1 METLIIR
8 CLCFDFQ
15 GLDTAE
21 GLLLFGK
28 EHFYILDGFTLV
40 NGREVHDIDLMPAN
54 YYEPIIPVVPGQ
66 VFPLTPF
73 SPVLLRFR
81 NSAMR
86 KTNWNGY
93 LSVVSFI
100 SSSSLQ

>member
-1 METLIIR
+1 MVEIKVQSGEWETLIIR

-66 VFPLTPF
+66 VYTLTLLF
-73 SPVLLRFR
+73 SCSIRHTLFFTCENTVKHL
-81 NSAMR
+81 
-86 KTNWNGY
+86 
-93 LSVVSFI
+93 
-100 SSSSLQ
+100 